1 MDSVKKCGMKRTLS
15 SRLSQRA
22 TRFKQNKD
30 IKETES
36 KSDSTENF
44 SILDTHNST
53 CNTFSSSLLNVNR
66 LGKSFFD
73 QPCIKLAKCL
83 LGKVLVRKLPTGD
96 ILRGRIVET
105 ECYLGTFD
113 KASHSYM
120 GKRTG
125 RNEAMFSE
133 PGTAYV
139 YTIYGMYFCFNI
151 SSLEEGSAVLIRAL
165 EPLENNSIMRTLR
178 SVKRKTSSILKD
190 KELCNGPSKLCLAFQ
205 IDKSLNKID
214 LCTSEALWVE
224 DGLNISDC
232 NIITCKRIGIE
243 SAGEEWANKPL
254 RFYMRDCI
262 WVSVRKKTAESLQ
275 MTDES

>member
-1 MDSVKKCGMKRTLS
+1 MDSVKKSGIKRTLS

-30 IKETES
+30 ITEGDS
-36 KSDSTENF
+36 KSYSTKKI
-44 SILDTHNST
+44 SIQGTHNSS
-53 CNTFSSSLLNVNR
+53 CSSPLNVNR
-66 LGKSFFD
+66 LEKSFFD

-83 LGKVLVRKLPTGD
+83 LGKLLVRKLPTGD

-120 GKRTG
+120 GKRTE
-125 RNEAMFSE
+125 RNEAMFLE

-165 EPLENNSIMRTLR
+165 EPLENTSIMQTLR
-178 SVKRKTSSILKD
+178 SIKRKNSSILKD
-190 KELCNGPSKLCLAFQ
+190 KELCNGPSKLCMAFQ

-232 NIITCKRIGIE
+232 NIIACKRIGIE
-243 SAGEEWANKPL
+243 SAGEEWANKPF

-262 WVSVRKKTAESLQ
+262 YVSVRNKAEESLQ
-275 MTDES
+275 KTDES